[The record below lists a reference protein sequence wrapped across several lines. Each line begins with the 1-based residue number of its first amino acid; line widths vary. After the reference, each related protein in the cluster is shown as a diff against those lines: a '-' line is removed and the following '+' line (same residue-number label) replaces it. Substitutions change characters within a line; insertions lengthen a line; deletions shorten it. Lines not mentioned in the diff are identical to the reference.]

1 MGRQIFRVAWE
12 ETSRENASDED
23 SPVTSSSSI
32 ISFLQRFHDWCDKWN
47 SVIGLVVSVVSV
59 IVAIVAILIPVYQ
72 WNQDVIVSNAKTQEE
87 INQFKEETQRWNE
100 EGAVY
105 GIQRITS
112 PDEEIDTVTNLST
125 GEQFTQMNSVLVI
138 SNTGRTQGTVIEM
151 REVAPD
157 DGDGLLMCVPE
168 VNSDGGLELGRVLV
182 ELPSTN
188 ARTHTFIL
196 ERQRTLDSDDNDDNR
211 VLTVG
216 ASQITL
222 QPGESRLVVL
232 VGEPHEEGQDAP
244 VPYDGEY
251 DIHTADG
258 RIHRLSPSIAGSIE
272 YEHYMNLPGLSL
284 IRSDCSRIAEDYF
297 ADE

>member
-1 MGRQIFRVAWE
+1 MIASNKDAQE
-12 ETSRENASDED
+12 QLEN
-23 SPVTSSSSI
+23 
-32 ISFLQRFHDWCDKWN
+32 
-47 SVIGLVVSVVSV
+47 
-59 IVAIVAILIPVYQ
+59 Y
-72 WNQDVIVSNAKTQEE
+72 QEE
-87 INQFKEETQRWNE
+87 VRNWQREEERWQE

-105 GIQRITS
+105 SLMRVTKPS
-112 PDEEIDTVTNLST
+112 EEVDTVENLGT
-125 GEQFTQMNSVLVI
+125 GARYRQLNSVLVV

-188 ARTHTFIL
+188 GRTHTFIL
-196 ERQRTLDSDDNDDNR
+196 ERQRTLDPDDNDDNR

-232 VGEPHEEGQDAP
+232 
-244 VPYDGEY
+244 
-251 DIHTADG
+251 
-258 RIHRLSPSIAGSIE
+258 AG
-272 YEHYMNLPGLSL
+272 
-284 IRSDCSRIAEDYF
+284 
-297 ADE
+297 

>member
-1 MGRQIFRVAWE
+1 MIASNKDAQE
-12 ETSRENASDED
+12 QLEN
-23 SPVTSSSSI
+23 
-32 ISFLQRFHDWCDKWN
+32 
-47 SVIGLVVSVVSV
+47 
-59 IVAIVAILIPVYQ
+59 Y
-72 WNQDVIVSNAKTQEE
+72 QEE
-87 INQFKEETQRWNE
+87 VRNWQREEERWQE

-105 GIQRITS
+105 SLMRVTKPS
-112 PDEEIDTVTNLST
+112 EEVDTVENLGT
-125 GEQFTQMNSVLVI
+125 GARYRQLNSVLVV

-188 ARTHTFIL
+188 GRTHTFIL
-196 ERQRTLDSDDNDDNR
+196 ERQRTLDPDDNDDNR

-232 VGEPHEEGQDAP
+232 AGEPHEEGQDAP

-251 DIHTADG
+251 DIHTAG
-258 RIHRLSPSIAGSIE
+258 SGTHRLFPSTAGSIE

-284 IRSDCSRIAEDYF
+284 VRSDCSRIAEDYF

>member
-1 MGRQIFRVAWE
+1 M
-12 ETSRENASDED
+12 
-23 SPVTSSSSI
+23 TSSSSK

-59 IVAIVAILIPVYQ
+59 IAAIAAILIPVYQ
-72 WNQDVIVSNAKTQEE
+72 WNQDVIASNAKTQEE
-87 INQFKEETQRWNE
+87 INRFNEETQQWNE

-151 REVAPD
+151 REVAPN

-168 VNSDGGLELGRVLV
+168 VNSDGGLELGSVLV

-188 ARTHTFIL
+188 GRTHTFNSK
-196 ERQRTLDSDDNDDNR
+196 RQQALDPDNK

-258 RIHRLSPSIAGSIE
+258 GTHRLSPSTAGIVK

-284 IRSDCSRIAEDYF
+284 VRSECSRIAEDYF